1 MAHSLPVFAL
11 RRMLAAAVLAVAVS
25 ALTFLTLHGLYP
37 EAFGD
42 TRPLLV
48 ELWHFLVA
56 TFVHFD
62 LGRDGEIATEIGR
75 GLGADFSLL
84 IGAMAFGIG
93 AGMAGGVVCARH
105 PGTWRAR
112 ILQLV
117 GLLALCTPVY
127 VIGMAAILLF
137 KPGIDAPL
145 PFGILPYH
153 GYVPFFENPLKWL
166 HSLLMPWI
174 AAGLPL
180 AAVCMRMT
188 RAEMIEIRGE
198 DFIRT
203 AAAKGLS
210 PAAISV
216 RHVLPVAMPPV
227 VSLAGAYTPLLI
239 GNVILIEKVFD
250 VPGIY
255 QVIPSALSLG
265 DYLMIQGIVIV
276 TAVFV
281 VIVNGLVD
289 IALAAL
295 DPRDPAPSAR
305 AGGASG
311 RVARRNARSRTRSAP
326 PAARPRSP
334 RRSAEISTAAG
345 SRATSSTAAISRCQ
359 LKRCT
364 LRQRNATWASR

>member
-11 RRMLAAAVLAVAVS
+11 RRLFAAALLAVAVS

-42 TRPLLV
+42 TRPLLI

-62 LGRDGEIATEIGR
+62 LGRDGQVAAEIRR

-84 IGAMAFGIG
+84 IGAMVFGLG

-112 ILQLV
+112 IIQLI

-137 KPGIDAPL
+137 KPGISAPF
-145 PFGILPYH
+145 PIGILPYH
-153 GYVPFFENPLKWL
+153 GYIPFFENPLKWV
-166 HSLLMPWI
+166 HSLVVPWI

-180 AAVCMRMT
+180 AAVCLRMT
-188 RAEMIEIRGE
+188 RATMTDLGEE

-210 PAAISV
+210 PARISV

-227 VSLAGAYTPLLI
+227 ISLAGAYTPLLI

-250 VPGIY
+250 IPGIY
-255 QVIPSALSLG
+255 EVIPGALNFG
-265 DYLMIQGIVIV
+265 DYLMIQGVVLV

-295 DPRDPAPSAR
+295 DPRIR
-305 AGGASG
+305 
-311 RVARRNARSRTRSAP
+311 
-326 PAARPRSP
+326 
-334 RRSAEISTAAG
+334 
-345 SRATSSTAAISRCQ
+345 
-359 LKRCT
+359 
-364 LRQRNATWASR
+364 

>member
-11 RRMLAAAVLAVAVS
+11 RRMLAAVLLAVAVS

-62 LGRDGEIATEIGR
+62 LGRDGEIAAEIGR

-84 IGAMAFGIG
+84 IGAMAFGLG

-112 ILQLV
+112 LLQLAS
-117 GLLALCTPVY
+117 LLALCTPVY

-137 KPGIDAPL
+137 KPGISAPFPIGLL
-145 PFGILPYH
+145 PYHGYIPFFEAQPPFPIGILPYH
-153 GYVPFFENPLKWL
+153 GYIPFFDNPLKWL
-166 HSLLMPWI
+166 HSLVVPWI

-180 AAVCMRMT
+180 AAVCLRMT
-188 RAEMIEIRGE
+188 RATMMEIRDE

-203 AAAKGLS
+203 AEAKGLS
-210 PAAISV
+210 PARISV

-227 VSLAGAYTPLLI
+227 ITLAGAYTPLLI

-255 QVIPSALSLG
+255 QVIPGALDLG
-265 DYLMIQGIVIV
+265 DYLMIQGIVLV

-289 IALAAL
+289 IALRG
-295 DPRDPAPSAR
+295 PRPAPARRLGDRLPAR
-305 AGGASG
+305 A
-311 RVARRNARSRTRSAP
+311 
-326 PAARPRSP
+326 
-334 RRSAEISTAAG
+334 
-345 SRATSSTAAISRCQ
+345 RATSGG
-359 LKRCT
+359 
-364 LRQRNATWASR
+364 LRLADGRP

>member
-1 MAHSLPVFAL
+1 MATSLPVFAL
-11 RRMLAAAVLAVAVS
+11 RRLAAAALLAVAVS

-48 ELWHFLVA
+48 ECFHFLVR

-62 LGRDGEIATEIGR
+62 LGGQGEIATEIGR

-84 IGAMAFGIG
+84 IGAMAVGIG
-93 AGMAGGVVCARH
+93 AGVWAGVECARH

-112 ILQLV
+112 ILHLLS
-117 GLLALCTPVY
+117 LLAICTPVY
-127 VIGMAAILLF
+127 VIGMVAILLF

-153 GYVPFFENPLKWL
+153 GYVSFFDNPLKWL
-166 HSLLMPWI
+166 HALLVPWI

-188 RAEMIEIRGE
+188 RATMSEIRDE

-203 AAAKGLS
+203 AQAKGLTPRRVS
-210 PAAISV
+210 F
-216 RHVLPVAMPPV
+216 RHVLPVAVPPV

-250 VPGIY
+250 IPGIY
-255 QVIPSALSLG
+255 QVIPGALDIG
-265 DYLMIQGIVIV
+265 NYLLIQGIVIV

-281 VIVNGLVD
+281 VVVNGLVD
-289 IALAAL
+289 IALAAI
-295 DPRDPAPSAR
+295 DPR
-305 AGGASG
+305 
-311 RVARRNARSRTRSAP
+311 TR
-326 PAARPRSP
+326 
-334 RRSAEISTAAG
+334 
-345 SRATSSTAAISRCQ
+345 
-359 LKRCT
+359 L
-364 LRQRNATWASR
+364 

>member
-11 RRMLAAAVLAVAVS
+11 RRMLAAAALAVAVS

-48 ELWHFLVA
+48 ELGHFLVA

-62 LGRDGEIATEIGR
+62 LGRDGEIATEIAR
-75 GLGADFSLL
+75 GLGPDFSLL
-84 IGAMAFGIG
+84 IGAMGVRHRRRH
-93 AGMAGGVVCARH
+93 GGRRHLRPPSRDVAR
-105 PGTWRAR
+105 R
-112 ILQLV
+112 IIQLV
-117 GLLALCTPVY
+117 SLLALCTPVY

-153 GYVPFFENPLKWL
+153 GYVPFFDDPLKWL

-180 AAVCMRMT
+180 AAVCQRMT

-203 AAAKGLS
+203 AAAKGLT
-210 PAAISV
+210 PVAISV
-216 RHVLPVAMPPV
+216 RHVLPVALPPV

-295 DPRDPAPSAR
+295 DPRV
-305 AGGASG
+305 
-311 RVARRNARSRTRSAP
+311 RV
-326 PAARPRSP
+326 
-334 RRSAEISTAAG
+334 
-345 SRATSSTAAISRCQ
+345 
-359 LKRCT
+359 
-364 LRQRNATWASR
+364 

>member
-1 MAHSLPVFAL
+1 MAHSLPVFAV
-11 RRMLAAAVLAVAVS
+11 RRMLAAVLLAVAVS

-62 LGRDGEIATEIGR
+62 LGRDGEIAAEIGR
-75 GLGADFSLL
+75 GVGADFSLL
-84 IGAMAFGIG
+84 IGAMAFGLG
-93 AGMAGGVVCARH
+93 AGMAAGVVCARH

-112 ILQLV
+112 ILQLAS
-117 GLLALCTPVY
+117 LLALCAPVY
-127 VIGMAAILLF
+127 VIGMAGILLF
-137 KPGIDAPL
+137 KPGISAPF

-153 GYVPFFENPLKWL
+153 GYVPFLDNPLKWL
-166 HSLLMPWI
+166 HSLIGPWI

-188 RAEMIEIRGE
+188 RATMMEIREE

-210 PAAISV
+210 PVAISV

-227 VSLAGAYTPLLI
+227 ISLAGAYTPLLI

-255 QVIPSALSLG
+255 QVIPGAMAFG
-265 DYLMIQGIVIV
+265 DYLMIQAIVLV

-281 VIVNGLVD
+281 VIINGLVD
-289 IALAAL
+289 IALAAI
-295 DPRDPAPSAR
+295 DPRVR
-305 AGGASG
+305 A
-311 RVARRNARSRTRSAP
+311 
-326 PAARPRSP
+326 
-334 RRSAEISTAAG
+334 
-345 SRATSSTAAISRCQ
+345 
-359 LKRCT
+359 
-364 LRQRNATWASR
+364 

>member
-1 MAHSLPVFAL
+1 MAHSLPAFAL
-11 RRMLAAAVLAVAVS
+11 RRMLAAVLLAVAVS

-75 GLGADFSLL
+75 GLGPDFSLL
-84 IGAMAFGIG
+84 IGAMAFGLG
-93 AGMAGGVVCARH
+93 AGLAGGVVCARH

-117 GLLALCTPVY
+117 SLLALCTPVY
-127 VIGMAAILLF
+127 VIGMAAIMLF
-137 KPGIDAPL
+137 KPGIDAPF
-145 PFGILPYH
+145 PIGILPSH
-153 GYVPFFENPLKWL
+153 GYIPFTENPLKWL
-166 HSLLMPWI
+166 HSLIVPWI

-180 AAVCMRMT
+180 ASVCLRMT
-188 RAEMIEIRGE
+188 RATMTEIRDE

-210 PAAISV
+210 PARISV

-227 VSLAGAYTPLLI
+227 ISLAGAYTPLLI

-255 QVIPSALSLG
+255 QVIPSALALG
-265 DYLMIQGIVIV
+265 DYLMIQGIVLV

-289 IALAAL
+289 IGLAAL
-295 DPRDPAPSAR
+295 DPRVR
-305 AGGASG
+305 A
-311 RVARRNARSRTRSAP
+311 
-326 PAARPRSP
+326 
-334 RRSAEISTAAG
+334 
-345 SRATSSTAAISRCQ
+345 
-359 LKRCT
+359 
-364 LRQRNATWASR
+364 

>member
-1 MAHSLPVFAL
+1 MRASSCIDGTVPTRRPPAGPGYPRFRSMATSLPVFAL
-11 RRMLAAAVLAVAVS
+11 RRLVAAVLLAVAVS

-48 ELWHFLVA
+48 ECFHFLVR

-62 LGRDGEIATEIGR
+62 LGGQGEIAAEIGR

-93 AGMAGGVVCARH
+93 AGVWAGVTCARY

-112 ILQLV
+112 ILQLLS
-117 GLLALCTPVY
+117 LLALCTPVY
-127 VIGMAAILLF
+127 VIGMVAILLF

-153 GYVPFFENPLKWL
+153 GYVPFLDNPLKWL
-166 HSLLMPWI
+166 HSLLVPWI

-188 RAEMIEIRGE
+188 RATMSEIRDE

-203 AAAKGLS
+203 AAAKGLT
-210 PAAISV
+210 PVAISV
-216 RHVLPVAMPPV
+216 RHVLPVALPPV

-265 DYLMIQGIVIV
+265 DYIMIQGVVIV

-289 IALAAL
+289 IALAAI
-295 DPRDPAPSAR
+295 DPRV
-305 AGGASG
+305 
-311 RVARRNARSRTRSAP
+311 RV
-326 PAARPRSP
+326 
-334 RRSAEISTAAG
+334 
-345 SRATSSTAAISRCQ
+345 
-359 LKRCT
+359 
-364 LRQRNATWASR
+364 

>member
-1 MAHSLPVFAL
+1 MAQSLPVFAL
-11 RRMLAAAVLAVAVS
+11 RRLVAAALLAVAVS

-75 GLGADFSLL
+75 GIGADFSLL
-84 IGAMAFGIG
+84 IGAMAFGVA
-93 AGMAGGVVCARH
+93 AGPVAGVVCARH

-112 ILQLV
+112 ILRLL

-137 KPGIDAPL
+137 KPGISAPF
-145 PFGILPYH
+145 PIGILPYH
-153 GYVPFFENPLKWL
+153 GYIPFLENPFKWL
-166 HSLLMPWI
+166 HSLVVPWI

-180 AAVCMRMT
+180 AALCMRMT
-188 RAEMIEIRGE
+188 EATMVELRDE

-203 AAAKGLS
+203 AAAKGLG
-210 PAAISV
+210 PLAISF
-216 RHVLPVAMPPV
+216 RHVLPVALPPV

-255 QVIPSALSLG
+255 QVIPGALANG
-265 DYLMIQGIVIV
+265 DYLMIQGVVII

-281 VIVNGLVD
+281 VIVNGIVD
-289 IALAAL
+289 IVLAAL
-295 DPRDPAPSAR
+295 DPR
-305 AGGASG
+305 
-311 RVARRNARSRTRSAP
+311 VRR
-326 PAARPRSP
+326 
-334 RRSAEISTAAG
+334 I
-345 SRATSSTAAISRCQ
+345 
-359 LKRCT
+359 
-364 LRQRNATWASR
+364 